1 MHRRLKVISLGN
13 KINNQKAQESTRF
26 KTTNFT
32 HTLSNRCQELGDI
45 MLFKR
50 NNIPISQV
58 KLQNLIKIITEVRD
72 LLLIK

>member
-1 MHRRLKVISLGN
+1 MHHRLKVISLVN
-13 KINNQKAQESTRF
+13 RINNQKAQESTRF

-32 HTLSNRCQELGDI
+32 HTLSNQCQELGDI

-50 NNIPISQV
+50 NNIPISRE
-58 KLQNLIKIITEVRD
+58 KLQNLIKIITEFRD

>member
-1 MHRRLKVISLGN
+1 MHHRRKVISLLN
-13 KINNQKAQESTRF
+13 RINNQKGQESTRF

-32 HTLSNRCQELGDI
+32 HTLSNQCQGLGDI

-50 NNIPISQV
+50 NNIPISRV
-58 KLQNLIKIITEVRD
+58 KLQNLIKIITEGRD